1 MTITFKLYA
10 SARDTLKTNTLSL
23 EVEDIHILYAY
34 VNTLQNKYPEYNFN
48 VCRFAKGNK
57 YIKLADVVHDG
68 DIISIIPPIS
78 GG

>member
-1 MTITFKLYA
+1 MITFKLYA

-23 EVEDIHILYAY
+23 ELEEICILYAY
-34 VNTLQNKYPEYNFN
+34 VDTLQTKYPEYNFS

-57 YIKLADVVHDG
+57 YIKLSDVIHDG
-68 DIISIIPPIS
+68 DIISVIPPVS